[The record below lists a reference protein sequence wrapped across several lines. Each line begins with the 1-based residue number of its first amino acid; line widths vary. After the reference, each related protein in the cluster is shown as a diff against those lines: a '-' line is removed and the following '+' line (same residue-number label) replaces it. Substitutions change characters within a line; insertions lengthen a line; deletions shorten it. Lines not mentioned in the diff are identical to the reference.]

1 MQPQL
6 LHISATLP
14 LERGGQLSN
23 ATLAYYT
30 YGLPGN
36 PVVWVCHPFHTSANA
51 ADWWPGLFGQHGY
64 FNPDKYFIVCVNVPG
79 SCFGSTGPLSENP
92 AQGGSAYFHEFP
104 LLTIRD
110 LALANET
117 LRRHLK
123 IQKIHL
129 LIGPATGG
137 QVALEWAIE
146 APGAFA
152 QLVLISTN
160 ARQSPWAIAI
170 NESRRMAIEADI
182 TWRKN
187 HPQAGE
193 AGLRAAEALALLYA
207 GSSQAYGVLQDA
219 PDAIPDA
226 FRAAAFQQEQ
236 SLQRVRDF
244 NAFSSY
250 LLSKAADTHDVG
262 RNRGGIAAALAE
274 VQAKTMVI
282 GISSDQL
289 FPCAE
294 QRFLA
299 EKIPGAIYREVHSD
313 AGHEGY
319 LTESS
324 RLTHLLKIFLEAES
338 DSLSAE
344 ATSHRRHPADPG

>member
-1 MQPQL
+1 MQPQFL
-6 LHISATLP
+6 QISAAFP

-23 ATLAYYT
+23 PTLAYFT
-30 YGLPGN
+30 HGTPGN
-36 PVVWVCHPFHTSANA
+36 PVVWVCHPFHTGANVA
-51 ADWWPGLFGQHGY
+51 EWWPGLFGQQGY
-64 FNPDKYFIVCVNVPG
+64 FNAEKYFIVCVNVPG

-110 LALANET
+110 MARANEA
-117 LRRHLK
+117 LRKHLK
-123 IQKIHL
+123 IRKIHL
-129 LIGPATGG
+129 LLGPATGG

-146 APGAFA
+146 EPGAFE

-193 AGLRAAEALALLYA
+193 AGLRAAEALALLYSS
-207 GSSQAYGVLQDA
+207 SSQAYDALQDTS
-219 PDAIPDA
+219 DAIVGS
-226 FRAAAFQQEQ
+226 FRAATFQQER
-236 SLQRVRDF
+236 SLQRIREF
-244 NAFSSY
+244 NAFSCY
-250 LLSKAADTHDVG
+250 LLSRAADTHDVG
-262 RNRGGIAAALAE
+262 RKRGGIAAALAE
-274 VQAKTMVI
+274 VHAKTMVI
-282 GISSDQL
+282 GMASDQL

-294 QRFLA
+294 QRFLS
-299 EKIPGAIYREVHSD
+299 EKIPGAIYREVHTD

-324 RLTHLLKIFLEAES
+324 RLTHLLKIFLEGEA
-338 DSLSAE
+338 DQLSVTVPA
-344 ATSHRRHPADPG
+344 HRLGS